1 MEIFLIIFF
10 AAAGLQILYFLFFLI
25 AFSSAGKRQEQ
36 NMSEPASIIVCA
48 HDEEQNLR
56 ELIPLLTSQ
65 DYPEY
70 EVIIIDDRSNDDTWP
85 LLREEAINNSR
96 LKVVSVDK
104 TPEKFNAKKYALTLG
119 IKAAKYEKLILTDA
133 DCRPSGTKWLSRMM
147 ASFGEGTQIVLG
159 YSPYYA
165 KKGLLNR
172 FIRFES
178 LMTAIQ
184 YIGYALL
191 RIPYMGVGR
200 NLAYT
205 RSLFLNNKGFH
216 DFLHVTG
223 GDDDLF
229 INRYATARNTKVCLG
244 ADALVYSIP
253 KTRWRSFFRQK
264 VRHLSVGKLYKPGHR
279 IMLGLF
285 TISYFVTWFSGLPLL
300 FLYDPYY
307 WVAAPLALRS
317 LLMFVLIYVAGRKMG
332 DKFSLWPVVFLDFIY
347 SIYYI
352 STGLA
357 ALLTKKVQWRS

>member
-1 MEIFLIIFF
+1 MIIFF
-10 AAAGLQILYFLFFLI
+10 AAAGLQVVYFLFFLI
-25 AFSSAGKRQEQ
+25 AFSSAGRRQEVDA
-36 NMSEPASIIVCA
+36 SEPASIIVCA

-56 ELIPLLTSQ
+56 ELIPMLTSQ

-70 EVIIIDDRSNDDTWP
+70 EVIVIDDRSNDDTWP
-85 LLREEAINNSR
+85 MLRDEASKNGR
-96 LKVVSVDK
+96 LKIVSVDK
-104 TPEKFNAKKYALTLG
+104 TPDKFNAKKYALTLG

-133 DCRPSGTKWLSRMM
+133 DCRPSGTKWLARMM
-147 ASFGEGTQIVLG
+147 GCFSEGTQIVLG
-159 YSPYYA
+159 YSPYNV
-165 KKGLLNR
+165 KKGLLNS

-178 LMTAIQ
+178 LVTAIQ
-184 YIGYALL
+184 YMGYALL
-191 RIPYMGVGR
+191 GMPYMGVGR

-229 INRYATARNTKVCLG
+229 INRYATARNTKVCLD
-244 ADALVYSIP
+244 ADALVFSIP
-253 KTRWRSFFRQK
+253 KTTWRSFFQQK
-264 VRHLSVGKLYKPGHR
+264 LRHLSVGKLYKPRHR

-285 TISYFVTWFSGLPLL
+285 TISFFITWFAGIPLL
-300 FLYDPYY
+300 FLYDPNY
-307 WVAAPLALRS
+307 WIAVPLALRL
-317 LLMFVLIYVAGRKMG
+317 LLMLVVIYVAGRKMG
-332 DKFSLWPVVFLDFIY
+332 DKFSLWPVVFLDFLY